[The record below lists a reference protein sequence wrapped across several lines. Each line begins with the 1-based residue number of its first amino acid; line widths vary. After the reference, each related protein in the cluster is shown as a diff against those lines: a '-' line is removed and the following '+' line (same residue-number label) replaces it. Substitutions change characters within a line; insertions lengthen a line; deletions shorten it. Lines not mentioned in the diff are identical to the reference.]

1 MFKTMKRK
9 TGTRVGFVGTLVA
22 CVLLLPALCGGAETR
37 KDIDLEALR
46 SMVESFA
53 TTIAATSEDNAAL
66 RREIASL
73 RGELASLRGAA
84 PKKGETGSTQ
94 QKPAAGNA
102 AMLRE
107 MQSAERAS
115 QIRSLLRTMKNAA
128 FMYYLYEIMPI
139 REDSTRVNSAKVDY
153 ANFRDKVNHDP
164 LAVRNILG
172 KYLDAPETFDETCH
186 FYVLEDD
193 RWLVGYDLA
202 GEDESTLER
211 LAAMAHQPGA
221 NLVNLD
227 QSVWNGG
234 LVICMKV
241 R

>member
-1 MFKTMKRK
+1 MFKMMERK
-9 TGTRVGFVGTLVA
+9 MGTRVGFVGALVA
-22 CVLLLPALCGGAETR
+22 CVLLLPALCGGAETQ
-37 KDIDLEALR
+37 KNTDSEDLR
-46 SMVESFA
+46 NMVESL
-53 TTIAATSEDNAAL
+53 AATLTVVSEDNAAL
-66 RREIASL
+66 RREIAFL
-73 RGELASLRGAA
+73 REELASLRG
-84 PKKGETGSTQ
+84 TQ
-94 QKPAAGNA
+94 QKPAAGNT

-115 QIRSLLRTMKNAA
+115 QIRSLLRTMKSAA
-128 FMYYLYEIMPI
+128 VIFYAEELGSIMENPTRF
-139 REDSTRVNSAKVDY
+139 RE
-153 ANFRDKVNHDP
+153 KVNGDP

-172 KYLDAPETFDETCH
+172 KYLDVPATYDESCH
-186 FYVLEDD
+186 FYVLNDNQ
-193 RWLVGYDLA
+193 WLVGYDLA

>member
-1 MFKTMKRK
+1 MSKMMERK
-9 TGTRVGFVGTLVA
+9 TGTCVGFVGTLVA
-22 CVLLLPALCGGAETR
+22 CALLLPALCSGAEAR

-53 TTIAATSEDNAAL
+53 ATIAATSEDNAAL

-73 RGELASLRGAA
+73 REELASLRG
-84 PKKGETGSTQ
+84 TQ
-94 QKPAAGNA
+94 QKPAVGNT

-115 QIRSLLRTMKNAA
+115 QILSLLRTMKSAA
-128 FMYYLYEIMPI
+128 VMYYVDEMDSIMEDPTRF
-139 REDSTRVNSAKVDY
+139 RE
-153 ANFRDKVNHDP
+153 KVNGDP

-172 KYLDAPETFDETCH
+172 KYLDVPATYDESCH
-186 FYVLEDD
+186 FYVLNDNQ
-193 RWLVGYDLA
+193 WLVGYDLA
-202 GEDESTLER
+202 GEDKSTLER

>member
-22 CVLLLPALCGGAETR
+22 CVLLLPALCDGAETR

-53 TTIAATSEDNAAL
+53 ATIAATSEDNAAL

-73 RGELASLRGAA
+73 REELASLRG
-84 PKKGETGSTQ
+84 TQ
-94 QKPAAGNA
+94 QKPAAGNT

-115 QIRSLLRTMKNAA
+115 QILSLLRTMKSAA
-128 FMYYLYEIMPI
+128 VIFYAEELGSIMENPTRF
-139 REDSTRVNSAKVDY
+139 RE
-153 ANFRDKVNHDP
+153 KVNGDP

-172 KYLDAPETFDETCH
+172 KYLDVPATYDESCH
-186 FYVLEDD
+186 FYVLNDNQ
-193 RWLVGYDLA
+193 WLVGYDLA

>member
-1 MFKTMKRK
+1 MFKMMKGK
-9 TGTRVGFVGTLVA
+9 TGTCVGFVGTLVA
-22 CVLLLPALCGGAETR
+22 CVLLLPALCDGAETR

-53 TTIAATSEDNAAL
+53 ATIAATSEDNAAL

-73 RGELASLRGAA
+73 REELASLRG
-84 PKKGETGSTQ
+84 TQ
-94 QKPAAGNA
+94 QKPAAGNT

-115 QIRSLLRTMKNAA
+115 QIRSLLRTMKSAA
-128 FMYYLYEIMPI
+128 VIFYAEELGSIMENPTRF
-139 REDSTRVNSAKVDY
+139 RE
-153 ANFRDKVNHDP
+153 KVNGDP

-172 KYLDAPETFDETCH
+172 KYLDVPATYDESCH
-186 FYVLEDD
+186 FYVLNDNQ
-193 RWLVGYDLA
+193 WLVGYDLA
-202 GEDESTLER
+202 GEDKSTLER

>member
-1 MFKTMKRK
+1 MFKTMERK
-9 TGTRVGFVGTLVA
+9 TGTCVGFVGTLVA
-22 CVLLLPALCGGAETR
+22 CVLLLPLLCGGAETR
-37 KDIDLEALR
+37 KDIDLESLR

-53 TTIAATSEDNAAL
+53 ATIAATSEDNAAL

-73 RGELASLRGAA
+73 REELASLRG
-84 PKKGETGSTQ
+84 TQ
-94 QKPAAGNA
+94 QKPAVGNTT
-102 AMLRE
+102 MLRE

-115 QIRSLLRTMKNAA
+115 QILSLLRTMKSAA
-128 FMYYLYEIMPI
+128 VMYYVDEMDSIMEDPTRF
-139 REDSTRVNSAKVDY
+139 RE
-153 ANFRDKVNHDP
+153 KVNGDP

-172 KYLDAPETFDETCH
+172 KYLDVPATYDESCH
-186 FYVLEDD
+186 FYVLNDNQ
-193 RWLVGYDLA
+193 WLVGYDLA
-202 GEDESTLER
+202 GEDKSTLER
-211 LAAMAHQPGA
+211 LAAMARQPGA

>member
-22 CVLLLPALCGGAETR
+22 CVLLLPALCDGAETR

-73 RGELASLRGAA
+73 REELASLRGAA
-84 PKKGETGSTQ
+84 PQKGETGGTQ
-94 QKPAAGNA
+94 QKPAVGNT

-115 QIRSLLRTMKNAA
+115 QIRSLLRTMKSAA
-128 FMYYLYEIMPI
+128 VIFYAEELGSIMENPTRF
-139 REDSTRVNSAKVDY
+139 RE
-153 ANFRDKVNHDP
+153 KVNGDP

-172 KYLDAPETFDETCH
+172 KYLDVPATYDESCH
-186 FYVLEDD
+186 FYVLNDNQ
-193 RWLVGYDLA
+193 WLVGYDLA
-202 GEDESTLER
+202 GEDKSTLER
-211 LAAMAHQPGA
+211 LAAMARQPGA

>member
-1 MFKTMKRK
+1 MFKTMEGK
-9 TGTRVGFVGTLVA
+9 TGTCVGFVGTLVA

-53 TTIAATSEDNAAL
+53 ATIAATSEDNAAL

-73 RGELASLRGAA
+73 REEVASLRG
-84 PKKGETGSTQ
+84 TQ
-94 QKPAAGNA
+94 QKPAVGNT

-115 QIRSLLRTMKNAA
+115 QIRSLLRTMKSAA
-128 FMYYLYEIMPI
+128 VIFYAEELGSIMENPTRF
-139 REDSTRVNSAKVDY
+139 RE
-153 ANFRDKVNHDP
+153 KVNGDP

-172 KYLDAPETFDETCH
+172 KYLDVPATYDESCH
-186 FYVLEDD
+186 FYVLNDNQ
-193 RWLVGYDLA
+193 WLVGYDLA

>member
-1 MFKTMKRK
+1 MFKMMERK
-9 TGTRVGFVGTLVA
+9 MGTRVGFVGALVA
-22 CVLLLPALCGGAETR
+22 CVLLLPALCGGAETQ
-37 KDIDLEALR
+37 KNTDSEDLR
-46 SMVESFA
+46 NMVESL
-53 TTIAATSEDNAAL
+53 AATLTVVSEDNAAL
-66 RREIASL
+66 RREIAFL
-73 RGELASLRGAA
+73 REELASLRG
-84 PKKGETGSTQ
+84 TQ
-94 QKPAAGNA
+94 QKPAAGNT

-115 QIRSLLRTMKNAA
+115 QILSLLRTMKSAA
-128 FMYYLYEIMPI
+128 VIFYAEELGSIMENPTRF
-139 REDSTRVNSAKVDY
+139 RE
-153 ANFRDKVNHDP
+153 KVNGDP

-172 KYLDAPETFDETCH
+172 KYLDVPATYDESCH
-186 FYVLEDD
+186 FYVLNDNQ
-193 RWLVGYDLA
+193 WLVGYDLA

>member
-22 CVLLLPALCGGAETR
+22 CVLLLPALCDGAETR

-73 RGELASLRGAA
+73 REELASLRGAA

-115 QIRSLLRTMKNAA
+115 QIRSLLRTMKSAA
-128 FMYYLYEIMPI
+128 VIFYAEELGSIMEDPTRF
-139 REDSTRVNSAKVDY
+139 RE
-153 ANFRDKVNHDP
+153 KVNGDP

-172 KYLDAPETFDETCH
+172 KYLDVPATYDESCH
-186 FYVLEDD
+186 FYVLNDNQ
-193 RWLVGYDLA
+193 WLVGYDLA

>member
-1 MFKTMKRK
+1 MSKMMERK
-9 TGTRVGFVGTLVA
+9 TGTCVGFVGTLVA
-22 CVLLLPALCGGAETR
+22 CALLLPALCSGAEAR

-53 TTIAATSEDNAAL
+53 ATIAATSEDNAAL

-73 RGELASLRGAA
+73 REELASLRG
-84 PKKGETGSTQ
+84 TQ
-94 QKPAAGNA
+94 QKPAVGNTT
-102 AMLRE
+102 MLRE

-115 QIRSLLRTMKNAA
+115 QILSLLRTMKSAA
-128 FMYYLYEIMPI
+128 VMYYVDEMDSIMEDPTRF
-139 REDSTRVNSAKVDY
+139 RE
-153 ANFRDKVNHDP
+153 KVNGDP

-172 KYLDAPETFDETCH
+172 KYLDVPATYDESCH
-186 FYVLEDD
+186 FYVLNDNQ
-193 RWLVGYDLA
+193 WLVGYDLA
-202 GEDESTLER
+202 GEDKSTLER
-211 LAAMAHQPGA
+211 LAAMAHQPGT

>member
-1 MFKTMKRK
+1 MFKMMERK
-9 TGTRVGFVGTLVA
+9 MGTRVGFVGALVA
-22 CVLLLPALCGGAETR
+22 CVLLLPALCGGAETQ
-37 KDIDLEALR
+37 KNTDSEALR
-46 SMVESFA
+46 SMLESL
-53 TTIAATSEDNAAL
+53 AATLTVVSEDNAAL
-66 RREIASL
+66 RREIAFL
-73 RGELASLRGAA
+73 REELASLRG
-84 PKKGETGSTQ
+84 TQ
-94 QKPAAGNA
+94 QKPAAGNT

-115 QIRSLLRTMKNAA
+115 QILSLLRTMKSAA
-128 FMYYLYEIMPI
+128 VIFYAEELGSIMENPTRF
-139 REDSTRVNSAKVDY
+139 RE
-153 ANFRDKVNHDP
+153 KVNGDP

-172 KYLDAPETFDETCH
+172 KYLDVPATYDESCH
-186 FYVLEDD
+186 FYVLNDNQ
-193 RWLVGYDLA
+193 WLVGYDLA

>member
-1 MFKTMKRK
+1 MFKMMERK
-9 TGTRVGFVGTLVA
+9 MGTRVGFVGALVA
-22 CVLLLPALCGGAETR
+22 CVLLLPALCGGAETQ
-37 KDIDLEALR
+37 KNTDSEALR
-46 SMVESFA
+46 SMLESL
-53 TTIAATSEDNAAL
+53 AATLTVVSEDNAAL
-66 RREIASL
+66 RREIAFL
-73 RGELASLRGAA
+73 REELASLRG
-84 PKKGETGSTQ
+84 TQ
-94 QKPAAGNA
+94 QKPAAGNT

-115 QIRSLLRTMKNAA
+115 QILSLLRTMKSAA
-128 FMYYLYEIMPI
+128 VIFYAEELGSIMEDPTRF
-139 REDSTRVNSAKVDY
+139 RE
-153 ANFRDKVNHDP
+153 KVNGDP

-172 KYLDAPETFDETCH
+172 KYLDVPATYDESCH
-186 FYVLEDD
+186 FYVLNDNQ
-193 RWLVGYDLA
+193 WLVGYDLA

>member
-9 TGTRVGFVGTLVA
+9 TGTCVGFVGTFVV
-22 CVLLLPALCGGAETR
+22 CVLLFPALCGGAETR

-53 TTIAATSEDNAAL
+53 ATIAATSEDNAAL

-73 RGELASLRGAA
+73 REELASLRG
-84 PKKGETGSTQ
+84 TQ

-115 QIRSLLRTMKNAA
+115 QIRSLLRTMKSAA
-128 FMYYLYEIMPI
+128 VIFYAEELGSIMEDPTRF
-139 REDSTRVNSAKVDY
+139 RE
-153 ANFRDKVNHDP
+153 KVNGDP

-172 KYLDAPETFDETCH
+172 KYLDVPATYDESCH
-186 FYVLEDD
+186 FYVLNDNQ
-193 RWLVGYDLA
+193 WLVGYDLA
-202 GEDESTLER
+202 GEDKSTLER
-211 LAAMAHQPGA
+211 LAAMARQPGA

>member
-22 CVLLLPALCGGAETR
+22 CVLLLPALCDGAETR

-73 RGELASLRGAA
+73 REELASLRGAA

-115 QIRSLLRTMKNAA
+115 QIRSLLRTMKSAA
-128 FMYYLYEIMPI
+128 VIFYAEELGSIMEDPTRFREKEIG
-139 REDSTRVNSAKVDY
+139 R
-153 ANFRDKVNHDP
+153 
-164 LAVRNILG
+164 
-172 KYLDAPETFDETCH
+172 
-186 FYVLEDD
+186 
-193 RWLVGYDLA
+193 
-202 GEDESTLER
+202 
-211 LAAMAHQPGA
+211 AH
-221 NLVNLD
+221 V
-227 QSVWNGG
+227 
-234 LVICMKV
+234 
-241 R
+241 

>member
-1 MFKTMKRK
+1 MFKMMERK
-9 TGTRVGFVGTLVA
+9 MGTRVGFVGALVA
-22 CVLLLPALCGGAETR
+22 CVLLLPALCGGAETQ
-37 KDIDLEALR
+37 KNTDSEALR
-46 SMVESFA
+46 SMLESL
-53 TTIAATSEDNAAL
+53 AATLTVVSEDNAAL
-66 RREIASL
+66 RREIAFL
-73 RGELASLRGAA
+73 REELASLRG
-84 PKKGETGSTQ
+84 TQ
-94 QKPAAGNA
+94 QKPAAGNT

-115 QIRSLLRTMKNAA
+115 QIRSLLRTMKSAA
-128 FMYYLYEIMPI
+128 VIFYAEELGSIMENPTRF
-139 REDSTRVNSAKVDY
+139 RE
-153 ANFRDKVNHDP
+153 KVNGDP

-172 KYLDAPETFDETCH
+172 KYLDVPATYDESCH
-186 FYVLEDD
+186 FYVLNDNQ
-193 RWLVGYDLA
+193 WLVGYDLA

>member
-1 MFKTMKRK
+1 MFKMMERK
-9 TGTRVGFVGTLVA
+9 MGTRVGFVGALVA
-22 CVLLLPALCGGAETR
+22 CVLLLPALCGGAETQ
-37 KDIDLEALR
+37 KNTDSEALR
-46 SMVESFA
+46 SMLESL
-53 TTIAATSEDNAAL
+53 AATLTVVSEDNAAL

-73 RGELASLRGAA
+73 REELASLRG
-84 PKKGETGSTQ
+84 TQ
-94 QKPAAGNA
+94 QKPAAGNT

-115 QIRSLLRTMKNAA
+115 QIRSLLRTMKSAA
-128 FMYYLYEIMPI
+128 VIFYAEELGSIMENPTRF
-139 REDSTRVNSAKVDY
+139 RE
-153 ANFRDKVNHDP
+153 KVNGDP

-172 KYLDAPETFDETCH
+172 KYLDVPATYDESCH
-186 FYVLEDD
+186 FYVLNDNQ
-193 RWLVGYDLA
+193 WLVGYDLA

>member
-1 MFKTMKRK
+1 MFKTMERK
-9 TGTRVGFVGTLVA
+9 TGTCVGFVGTLVA
-22 CVLLLPALCGGAETR
+22 CVLLLPLLCGGAETR
-37 KDIDLEALR
+37 KDIDLESLR

-53 TTIAATSEDNAAL
+53 ATIAATSEDNAAL

-73 RGELASLRGAA
+73 REELASLRG
-84 PKKGETGSTQ
+84 TQ
-94 QKPAAGNA
+94 QKPAVGNTT
-102 AMLRE
+102 MLRE

-115 QIRSLLRTMKNAA
+115 QILSLLRTMKSAA
-128 FMYYLYEIMPI
+128 VMYYVDEMDSIMEDPTRF
-139 REDSTRVNSAKVDY
+139 RE
-153 ANFRDKVNHDP
+153 KVNGDP

-172 KYLDAPETFDETCH
+172 KYLDVPATYDESCH
-186 FYVLEDD
+186 FYVLNDNQ
-193 RWLVGYDLA
+193 WLVGYDLA
-202 GEDESTLER
+202 GEDKSTLER

>member
-1 MFKTMKRK
+1 MFKTMERK
-9 TGTRVGFVGTLVA
+9 TGTCVGFVGTLVA
-22 CVLLLPALCGGAETR
+22 CVLLLPLLCGGAETR
-37 KDIDLEALR
+37 KDIDLESLR

-53 TTIAATSEDNAAL
+53 ATIAATSEDNAAL

-73 RGELASLRGAA
+73 REELASLRGAA
-84 PKKGETGSTQ
+84 PKKGETGNTQ

-115 QIRSLLRTMKNAA
+115 QIRSLLRTMKSAA
-128 FMYYLYEIMPI
+128 VIFYAEELGSIMEDPTRF
-139 REDSTRVNSAKVDY
+139 RE
-153 ANFRDKVNHDP
+153 KVNGDP

-172 KYLDAPETFDETCH
+172 KYLDVPATYDESCH
-186 FYVLEDD
+186 FYVLNDNQ
-193 RWLVGYDLA
+193 WLVGYDLA
-202 GEDESTLER
+202 GEDKSTLER
-211 LAAMAHQPGA
+211 LAAMARQPGA

>member
-1 MFKTMKRK
+1 MFKMMERK
-9 TGTRVGFVGTLVA
+9 MGTRVGFVGALVA
-22 CVLLLPALCGGAETR
+22 CVLLLPALCGGAETQ
-37 KDIDLEALR
+37 KNTDSEDLR
-46 SMVESFA
+46 NMVESL
-53 TTIAATSEDNAAL
+53 AATLTVVSEDNAAL
-66 RREIASL
+66 RREIAFL
-73 RGELASLRGAA
+73 REELASLRG
-84 PKKGETGSTQ
+84 TQ
-94 QKPAAGNA
+94 QKPAAGNT

-115 QIRSLLRTMKNAA
+115 QILSLLRTMKSAA
-128 FMYYLYEIMPI
+128 VMYYVDEMDSIMEDPTRF
-139 REDSTRVNSAKVDY
+139 RE
-153 ANFRDKVNHDP
+153 KVNGDP

-172 KYLDAPETFDETCH
+172 KYLDVPATYDESCH
-186 FYVLEDD
+186 FYVLNDNQ
-193 RWLVGYDLA
+193 WLVGYDLA
-202 GEDESTLER
+202 GEDKSTLER

>member
-1 MFKTMKRK
+1 MFKMMERK
-9 TGTRVGFVGTLVA
+9 MGTRVGFVGALVA
-22 CVLLLPALCGGAETR
+22 CVLLLPALCGGAETQ
-37 KDIDLEALR
+37 KNTDSEDLR
-46 SMVESFA
+46 NMVESL
-53 TTIAATSEDNAAL
+53 AATLTVVSEDNAAL
-66 RREIASL
+66 RREIAFL
-73 RGELASLRGAA
+73 REELASLRG
-84 PKKGETGSTQ
+84 TQ
-94 QKPAAGNA
+94 QKPAAGNT

-115 QIRSLLRTMKNAA
+115 QILSLLRIMKSAA
-128 FMYYLYEIMPI
+128 VMYYVDEMDSIMEDPTRF
-139 REDSTRVNSAKVDY
+139 RE
-153 ANFRDKVNHDP
+153 KVNGDP

-172 KYLDAPETFDETCH
+172 KYLDVPATYDESCH
-186 FYVLEDD
+186 FYVLNDNQ
-193 RWLVGYDLA
+193 WLVGYDLA